1 MRKKPSMVEVV
12 VDIELTLDS
21 LSTEGLATRKARHPM
36 LWLRNIETNLV
47 LPIVIG
53 NTEAMAIYAE
63 LTGEKT
69 LRPLTHDLLRTVLDH
84 FGAQVEEVR
93 IVDLK
98 DGVFYAELVLS
109 CGDER
114 LFLDARSS
122 DGIALALKY
131 NTPVY
136 MAEEILERA
145 GCRDDA
151 GLEEIVIEEMN
162 RSASEKGASDE
173 ELMLA
178 VEGLLEE
185 AGFGE
190 PEAFV
195 HDLEGEIN
203 RLKKRMERA
212 IRQERYEEAGQLR
225 DEIEKLTGG
234 REDA

>member
-1 MRKKPSMVEVV
+1 MLQPANVWTMARAPEGTAVLIRPSGADVAVPIF
-12 VDIELTLDS
+12 VDHCIAQS
-21 LSTEGLATRKARHPM
+21 IYIA
-36 LWLRNIETNLV
+36 LRGETQS
-47 LPIVIG
+47 
-53 NTEAMAIYAE
+53 
-63 LTGEKT
+63 
-69 LRPLTHDLLRTVLDH
+69 RPLTHDLLRTVLDH

-98 DGVFYAELVLS
+98 DGIFYAELVLS

-122 DGIALALKY
+122 DGIAMALKY

-145 GCRDDA
+145 GSRDDA
-151 GLEEIVIEEMN
+151 GLEELVIEEMN
-162 RSASEKGASDE
+162 HTASEKGAPDE

-185 AGFGE
+185 AEFGE
-190 PEAFV
+190 PEAFA

-203 RLKKRMERA
+203 RLKKRMDRA
-212 IRQERYEEAGQLR
+212 IRKERYEEAGQLR